1 MPAPMKS
8 LAKWFGTRV
17 TASIGRKSY
26 DLVVFDFG
34 KWRERRTFVMDVFGD
49 CEVPGDYPDWLE
61 RKTPGGPTRWKHPTI
76 VPFAMQDPMGNDDV
90 IERPSQVDQFHVLW
104 VTDVTR
110 PGPVYIIDVDGSATP
125 ARRAPV
131 LTKDLREVTFAAKR
145 FERARKSAAPAF
157 EEATLLSKLRTGM
170 GPQSY
175 DAWGLLD
182 RLRGGKGESPKPPR
196 NRDPRW
202 ADALRTEVLE
212 AVHHGEGFDLIVATW
227 LSFSTAPQAG
237 AGALLVTLSQQL
249 SKPGANAARDRSPR
263 EGGGLLAAGVVG
275 RSADRLAA
283 VVPSRPWER
292 RRRSAPRARAPSQE
306 ERPRGHRP
314 HHSPRGRAA
323 VSDEWRPDFSGP
335 LVCRTARP

>member
-1 MPAPMKS
+1 MKS

-34 KWRERRTFVMDVFGD
+34 KWKERRTFVMDVFGD

-104 VTDVTR
+104 VTDVTK

-145 FERARKSAAPAF
+145 LERARKSAAPAF

-227 LSFSTAPQAG
+227 LSFSTDPQAD

-249 SKPGANAARDRSPR
+249 SKPGAKRARVEFRELTNLTLRGTDPR
-263 EGGGLLAAGVVG
+263 EKEAVFTLLESKAVQQIGSLLWFLRVRG
-275 RSADRLAA
+275 SGADLPRL
-283 VVPSRPWER
+283 ER
-292 RRRSAPRARAPSQE
+292 VLRLRKNDREVQKVIDLIIRREAEPR
-306 ERPRGHRP
+306 
-314 HHSPRGRAA
+314 
-323 VSDEWRPDFSGP
+323 
-335 LVCRTARP
+335 